1 MTEADATVE
10 HSASAAEAAL
20 QIDAIRRESGAGQ
33 RLAEML
39 PEESP
44 VYGGRGSSEA
54 ERIRGYILASFEATG
69 LPSEAAPFV
78 LEELETGRN
87 AYTVAAAARAL
98 RGASMIPADAPE
110 LLVAAI
116 ARLRGR
122 DEVVSFDRFA
132 PGPPVANGATS
143 LYELASTLVMLGS
156 RASSALP
163 ALKALVEAEG
173 TSFSPPVSAQL
184 AKAMEAL
191 SVAQSHVAAC
201 CCDEPVTTES
211 RCADKAPTVVA
222 LLDVAEITL
231 ENQDGVQLSFSEAF
245 SGRPTALAFF
255 YTRCMNPEKCSLTVT
270 RLGRLARL
278 LERVAFDANVAGISY
293 DPGFDRPRRLRM
305 YGVDRGVV
313 FTPRCSLLRTVGP
326 FEPLMTEF
334 RLGVG
339 FGPITVNQHRVDLVV
354 LDSSLRLAE
363 RFERRLWREDSVFD
377 ALRRTRALGG

>member
-1 MTEADATVE
+1 
-10 HSASAAEAAL
+10 
-20 QIDAIRRESGAGQ
+20 
-33 RLAEML
+33 ML
-39 PEESP
+39 PEESR
-44 VYGGRGSSEA
+44 VYAGRGSSEA
-54 ERIRGYILASFEATG
+54 ERLRGYILASFEATG

-78 LEELETGRN
+78 LEELESGRN
-87 AYTVAAAARAL
+87 PYTVAAAGRAL
-98 RGASMIPADAPE
+98 RAASMIPDDAPE

-116 ARLRGR
+116 GRLRGR

-132 PGPPVANGATS
+132 PGPPVGNGATS
-143 LYELASTLVMLGS
+143 LYDLASTLVMLGP

-173 TSFSPPVSAQL
+173 TSFSPSVSAQL

-191 SVAQSHVAAC
+191 SVAQSHVPAC
-201 CCDEPVTTES
+201 CCDEPGTTES
-211 RCADKAPTVVA
+211 GCADSAPASV
-222 LLDVAEITL
+222 LPLGVAEIAL

-255 YTRCMNPEKCSLTVT
+255 YTRCMNPEKCSRTVT

-293 DPGFDRPRRLRM
+293 DPGFDRPRRLRT

-313 FTPRCSLLRTVGP
+313 FTPRCSLLRTVGQ

-339 FGPITVNQHRVDLVV
+339 FGSTTVNQHRVDLVV

-363 RFERRLWREDSVFD
+363 RFERRLWREDSVLD
-377 ALRRTRALGG
+377 ALRLTRASAGSAGSDSKSFLVEKA